1 MISKKHAIILIKN
14 GFGEILRVARKQEIA
29 VDTAM
34 PEQISRTAAKF
45 TRKRLAV
52 LRGAARV
59 FARLG
64 FHRASLADV
73 GTELD
78 LTAAAIYYYVSSKDE
93 MLYQCGQVA
102 LEQLNAAL
110 KEAWDSG
117 ADGLDSLRVFFRQYA
132 QIVCDDFGRCLVLTN
147 ADDLPAEFRD
157 GALAGRRALDGQVRE
172 MVRRG
177 MADGSLRTVNPH
189 ALSSMLFGSL
199 NSLTRWWTPD
209 GPLQPAQVAD
219 LYLDM
224 LVQGIT
230 PVRKS

>member
-1 MISKKHAIILIKN
+1 MPSQQK
-14 GFGEILRVARKQEIA
+14 IA
-29 VDTAM
+29 VDTDM
-34 PEQISRTAAKF
+34 PQPVSRTAAKF

-78 LTAAAIYYYVSSKDE
+78 LTAAAIYYYVNSKDE

-117 ADGLDSLRVFFRQYA
+117 ANGCESLRIFFRKYA
-132 QIVCDDFGRCLVLTN
+132 EIICDDFGRCLVLTN
-147 ADDLPAEFRD
+147 ADDLPTEFRD
-157 GALAGRRALDGQVRE
+157 GALAGRRALDQQVRE
-172 MVRRG
+172 MIRQG
-177 MADGSLRTVNPH
+177 AADGSLRPVNPH
-189 ALSSMLFGSL
+189 ALSSMLFGAL
-199 NSLTRWWTPD
+199 NNVTRWWAPD
-209 GPLQPAQVAD
+209 GPLRPAQVAD
-219 LYLDM
+219 GYFDM
-224 LVQGIT
+224 LVHGIGPET
-230 PVRKS
+230 